1 MKTIEFDAHIFLDGT
16 ISLGPID
23 PEDFKLIGAGLTSMM
38 RRIGQGNPVVETE
51 CLTDDQKKAMAER
64 LAEMLI
70 REVEG

>member
-1 MKTIEFDAHIFLDGT
+1 MAR
-16 ISLGPID
+16 SLGPID

-64 LAEMLI
+64 LAEC
-70 REVEG
+70 